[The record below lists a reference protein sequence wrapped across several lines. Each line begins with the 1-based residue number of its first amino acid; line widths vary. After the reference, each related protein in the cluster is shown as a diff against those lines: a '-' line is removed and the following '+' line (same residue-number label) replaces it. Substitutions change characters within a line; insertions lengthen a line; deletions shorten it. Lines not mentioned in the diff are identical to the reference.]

1 MQFPYACRRLKRRE
15 YFLRNEKMAEAI
27 PNTGAETSLKQ
38 TV

>member
-1 MQFPYACRRLKRRE
+1 MLFPYACRRLKRRE
-15 YFLRNEKMAEAI
+15 YFHEKMAEAI